1 VRAGGAQL
9 AATTVAIHGLR
20 LTVDQLLVVRAFEL
34 WTHENDLRA
43 ALGRPP
49 SSPDP
54 SVLALMTELAV
65 RSLPRGVE
73 RAGLRPSGQ
82 PVRVVLTG
90 PGGGTWDVEL
100 GSPAAD
106 AVPAQRTRI
115 VADAVAFC
123 RLVAGRAARRDVDI
137 DVAGDAAAADDLLT
151 AAASLA
157 LD

>member
-1 VRAGGAQL
+1 
-9 AATTVAIHGLR
+9 VAIHGLR

-43 ALGRPP
+43 AIDLPP

-73 RAGLRPSGQ
+73 RAGLRPSGR

-90 PGGGTWDVEL
+90 PGGGTWDVAL
-100 GSPAAD
+100 GSPEPD

-115 VADAVAFC
+115 VADAVDFC
-123 RLVAGRAARRDVDI
+123 RLVAGRAARRAIDI
-137 DVAGDAAAADDLLT
+137 DVAGDAAAADDVLT